1 MPAPNAVQQIQEV
14 PLKIVGG
21 NNFGRYNKI
30 SDEQTWNM
38 IVSDNTLVPYA
49 GYKVVSEIAEIKG
62 RGLWSSF
69 TGQFMLSVIGNQ
81 LYKSTRNQI
90 TQEIQTIVIAG
101 AELGTNSGDVYISEN
116 NSYQICITDN
126 SFIYVYDWFNNIFY
140 SNLPTQN
147 PATKINFYYSS
158 PGYISFQNGRFI
170 VACNDTQDW
179 ILSKPNDAI
188 SATAWPDPTQ
198 VASASAIGKIQSKPG
213 RIKAAVPVP
222 GGGNNIIIMGTNVAE
237 SWTDYGLAL
246 FPYQRNSTYNI
257 DYGCLNPSSIAELDN
272 FVVWLAVNEQ
282 SGPILMMATGS
293 AIKKISTDG
302 IDYKLSRLKNP
313 QNCTG
318 FLFQQDGHLIYQFT
332 FPDDNLSFA
341 YDFNTQLF
349 FTVSDENLNYHPARQ
364 VVFFLDNYYFVS
376 LKDGNLYRFGTQYTN
391 AQYSLDDTGIK
402 IIPRIRITPPMR
414 LPTQRY
420 FILKSLGF
428 TIENGEPNNITY
440 QPVAYNVTYK
450 YITTESGK
458 KILTQSG
465 NKLIT
470 QKNYVPT
477 EYNANA
483 SNQVYLSISRDGA
496 ESFGNSYPVPM
507 NPTGKRT
514 SRLIWQRLGIA
525 NDATFQLRFI
535 GYSRFVCFDGILEVY
550 Q

>member
-1 MPAPNAVQQIQEV
+1 MPAPNAVQQIQEI

-30 SDEQTWNM
+30 SDEQTFNF
-38 IVSDNTLVPYA
+38 IVSDNALVPYA
-49 GYKVVSEIAEIKG
+49 GYKVVSEISETVG
-62 RGLWSSF
+62 RGLYSSF

-81 LYKSTRNQI
+81 LYKSVRNQI
-90 TQEIQTIVIAG
+90 TGSIQTTIIAG
-101 AELGTNSGDVYISEN
+101 AQLGTSSGDVYISEN
-116 NSYQICITDN
+116 NNAQICITDN
-126 SFIYVYDWFNNIFY
+126 SFIYVYDWFNNIFW
-140 SNLPTQN
+140 SNLPSQA
-147 PATKINFYYSS
+147 PATKLNFYYTS

-179 ILSKPNDAI
+179 ILSNINDAT
-188 SATAWPDPTQ
+188 SATAWPQPNDAYR
-198 VASASAIGKIQSKPG
+198 VGKIQSKPG
-213 RIKAAVPVP
+213 RIKAVVPVP
-222 GGGNNIIIMGTNVAE
+222 GGGNNIVVMGSNVAE
-237 SWTDYGLAL
+237 TWTDYGLAL
-246 FPYQRNSTYNI
+246 FPYQRNSTFNI

-302 IDYKLSRLKNP
+302 IDYRLSQLKNP

-318 FLFQQDGHLIYQFT
+318 FLFQQDGHLLYQFT
-332 FPDDNLSFA
+332 FPDDNLTLA

-349 FTVSDENLNYHPARQ
+349 FTVTDENLNYHPARQ

-391 AQYSLDDTGIK
+391 AQYGLGNTGIR
-402 IIPRIRITPPMR
+402 IIPRIRITPPLR
-414 LPTQRY
+414 IPSQRY
-420 FILKSLGF
+420 FICKSLGF
-428 TIENGEPNNITY
+428 TIENGEPNNI
-440 QPVAYNVTYK
+440 AYTPIAFTSSYK

-458 KILTQSG
+458 KILTEIGQ
-465 NKLIT
+465 KLIT
-470 QKNYVPT
+470 EKVLTPT
-477 EYNANA
+477 AYNEYA
-483 SNQVYLSISRDGA
+483 SNQVFLAISRDGA
-496 ESFGNSYPVPM
+496 ESFGNAYPVPM

-535 GYSRFVCFDGILEVY
+535 GYSRFVCFDGIVEAY